1 MTIDDLFGNEAD
13 STIHLLDEGMN
24 ISYSPAFLNKSQS
37 DLLFSELLSA
47 VPWRQPEIW
56 MFGRKVKIP
65 RLTAWYGDEGAG
77 YVYSGIKN
85 DPLPWTTTL
94 QNLRER
100 VEKEVGSIFNS
111 VLLNLYRDGNDHLSW
126 HSDNEKELGVEPLI
140 ASVSLGAERVFS
152 LRSDIFNARNSK
164 YDLLLQHGSLVCMK
178 GKTQVNWLHAMK
190 KNLKVKDARINLTFR
205 QVRSALK

>member
-13 STIHLLDEGMN
+13 SIIHLLDEGMN
-24 ISYSPAFLNKSQS
+24 ISYIPAFLNKSQS

-85 DPLPWTTTL
+85 EPLQWTATL
-94 QNLRER
+94 QSLRQR
-100 VEKEVGSIFNS
+100 VEKEVGSRFNS

-152 LRSDIFNARNSK
+152 FRSDILNARNNK

-205 QVRSALK
+205 LVGSELR